1 MRRTQAD
8 RMAEAARA
16 QQITEQSVQ
25 DIRAKQ
31 PAVTVEQFC
40 EEVLSKPEILAM
52 LKRLA
57 VR

>member
-1 MRRTQAD
+1 MYRSQAD

-16 QQITEQSVQ
+16 QQITEQRIQ
-25 DIRAKQ
+25 EMRTKQ
-31 PAVTVEQFC
+31 PALTTQQFC
-40 EEVLSKPEILAM
+40 DQVLNKPEILAM